1 MAKNYGDITN
11 GDYIEIDSQPFQVID
26 TTFIQMQQRRPTM
39 ELKIRNLKNGQ
50 VLTRTFKSQ
59 HPVDEIEIEKEPI
72 QFLYGHRGEFWFSKP
87 NDPKSR
93 FAMKSELIGEKG
105 MFLKPNMEI
114 TAVKFNDEIINI
126 QLPIKADY
134 KVIEAPPGVKGDTAS
149 GGNKQVIIEGGAKV
163 AVPLFINQ
171 GDTIRIN
178 TDTGLYA
185 ERVEKG
191 K

>member
-1 MAKNYGDITN
+1 MKNYGDITN
-11 GDYIEIDSQPFQVID
+11 GDYVLVDRQPFQVID

-39 ELKIRNLKNGQ
+39 ELKIRNLRNGQ

-59 HPVDEIEIEKEPI
+59 HPVDEVEIEKEAI

-93 FAMKSELIGEKG
+93 FSMKTELIGDNG
-105 MFLKPNMEI
+105 AYLKPNMEV
-114 TAVKFNDEIINI
+114 TAIKYNDEIINI

-171 GDTIRIN
+171 GDIIRIN
-178 TDTGLYA
+178 TETGLYA
-185 ERVEKG
+185 ERMEKG